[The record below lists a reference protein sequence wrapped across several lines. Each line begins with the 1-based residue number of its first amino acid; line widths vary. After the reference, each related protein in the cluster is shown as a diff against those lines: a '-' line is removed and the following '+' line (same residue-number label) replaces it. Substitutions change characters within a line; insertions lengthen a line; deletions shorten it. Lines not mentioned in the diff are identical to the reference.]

1 MNKFLFIF
9 FFVLG
14 SFDSFSQQQDQTTR
28 ILFIVDAS
36 NSMNGF
42 WNNEPKITVARRLMG
57 QVLDSLDNIPN
68 LQLGL
73 RAFGNEKNY
82 LAGQDCN
89 DMQLIVPIGSKNAGK
104 MKVAMND
111 KIRPRGTTIIA
122 RSLEECAN
130 DFSRSCPTGVC
141 KNVVI
146 LLTDGEEECDGDP
159 CAVSRA
165 LQSKNI
171 FLKPFII
178 GVGLDE
184 SAKQSFKC
192 VGNYYDATD
201 ERRFKE
207 VLGIVISQALNNTSV
222 QVNLLDHGDAPTETN
237 VNMTFYDQ
245 HSGEKIYNYV
255 HTMNSRGNPDTLSLN
270 PVHTYRVVAQTIP
283 QQEVDSVVITPGKH
297 NIIGIKTPQGILE
310 FKMSGVNLD
319 AASIPV
325 IVRQK
330 DNMKTLNIQMFG
342 DKIEYITGSYDLEVL
357 TLPRTYIE
365 DVLISQSHTTTI
377 EIPQP
382 GIATFMMSSK
392 GYGSIYKMK
401 SNELELVSNLSQN
414 KDKETLSLQP
424 GNYIAVY
431 RPKGAR
437 ESIFTV
443 ERTFKIV
450 SGASAAIK
458 LN

>member
-1 MNKFLFIF
+1 MNKYFILLFLSCFSF
-9 FFVLG
+9 FGKAQKDV
-14 SFDSFSQQQDQTTR
+14 QTTR

-42 WNNEPKITVARRLMG
+42 WNNQPKIVVARKLMG
-57 QVLDSLDNIPN
+57 QVLDSLNGIPN

-82 LAGQDCN
+82 LAGQDCS
-89 DMQLIVPIGSKNAGK
+89 DMQLIVPIASNSANRIKA
-104 MKVAMND
+104 AMND

-122 RSLEECAN
+122 GSLEQCAN
-130 DFSRSCPTGVC
+130 DFRSCPTGNC

-146 LLTDGEEECDGDP
+146 LLTDGEEECEGDP

-165 LQSKNI
+165 LQSQNI

-184 SAKQSFKC
+184 SAKQSFNC

-222 QVNLLDHGDAPTETN
+222 QVNLLDQGDAPTETN
-237 VNMTFYDQ
+237 VNMTFYDH
-245 HSGEKIYNYV
+245 HSDQVVYNYV
-255 HTMNSRGNPDTLSLN
+255 HTMNSRGNPDTLSLD
-270 PVHTYRVVAQTIP
+270 PVHTYRIVAQTIP
-283 QQEVDSVVITPGKH
+283 PQSIDSVVITPGKH
-297 NIIGIKTPQGILE
+297 NIVGIKTPQGTLE
-310 FKMSGVNLD
+310 FKMAGVNLES
-319 AASIPV
+319 ASIPV
-325 IVRQK
+325 IIREK
-330 DNMKTLNIQMFG
+330 DKMNTLNVQMFG
-342 DKIEYITGSYDLEVL
+342 ELTRYITGNYDLEIL
-357 TLPRTYIE
+357 TLPRTYIN
-365 DVLISQSHTTTI
+365 DINISQNHTTTI

-382 GIATFMMSSK
+382 GIATFMMSAR
-392 GYGSIYKMK
+392 GYGSVYKQTSK
-401 SNELELVSNLSQN
+401 GLEFVTNLSQN

-424 GNYIAVY
+424 GDYVSVF
-431 RPKGAR
+431 RPKQAR

-443 ERTFKIV
+443 ERPFKIV
-450 SGASAAIK
+450 SGASVAIK

>member
-1 MNKFLFIF
+1 MNKALFI
-9 FFVLG
+9 LL
-14 SFDSFSQQQDQTTR
+14 FSALSLSTVAQKDVQTTR

-57 QVLDSLDNIPN
+57 QVLDSLGNIPN

-82 LAGQDCN
+82 LAGQDCS
-89 DMQLIVPIGSKNAGK
+89 DMQLLVPIGSRTATRIKT
-104 MKVAMND
+104 AMND
-111 KIRPRGTTIIA
+111 KVRPRGTTIIA
-122 RSLEECAN
+122 GSLEQCAN
-130 DFSRSCPTGVC
+130 DFKASCPTGNC

-184 SAKQSFKC
+184 SAKQSFNC

-222 QVNLLDHGDAPTETN
+222 QVNLLDQGDAPTETN
-237 VNMTFYDQ
+237 VDMTFYDH
-245 HSGEKIYNYV
+245 HSGQKVYNYV
-255 HTMNSRGNPDTLSLN
+255 HTLNSRGNPDTLSLD

-283 QQEVDSVVITPGKH
+283 PQSADSVVITPGRH
-297 NIIGIKTPQGILE
+297 NIIGIKTPQGSLE

-319 AASIPV
+319 AATIPV

-330 DNMKTLNIQMFG
+330 GETKTLNVQMFG
-342 DKIEYITGSYDLEVL
+342 ESTKYITGDYDLEIL
-357 TLPRTYIE
+357 TLPRTYINN
-365 DVLISQSHTTTI
+365 VNISQSHTTTV

-382 GIATFMMSSK
+382 GIVTFNMSAR
-392 GYGSIYKMK
+392 GYGSIYKVTSK
-401 SNELELVSNLSQN
+401 GLELVTRINPN
-414 KDKETLSLQP
+414 KDKETMSLQP
-424 GNYIAVY
+424 GEYVSVF
-431 RPKGAR
+431 RPKQAR
-437 ESIFTV
+437 ETIFTV
-443 ERTFKIV
+443 ERPFKIT
-450 SGASAAIK
+450 SGASVAVK